1 MRSVPDESPS
11 PAANRVPAAPPAP
24 RGRSLLWRLII
35 PTCIAVAAL
44 AGGIAFFAPHA
55 VVETAVNEAL
65 VRDEQ
70 TARQLQTL
78 RAFYSDHVVGPATKA
93 GAPAS
98 PAYKTDGKSIP
109 VPTTFILDVAER
121 FKDNGLIVRLV
132 SPYPWPTRQ
141 GRVLDEFE
149 NEAWEQLTRNP
160 DGRWSRRDK
169 LDGRDVL
176 RLAVADRM
184 QQSCVNCHNTAS
196 ASPKKDWKVGDV
208 RGLIEVVQPID
219 AVLAGSRDLSW
230 NLVAFS
236 VGGGLIML
244 GLLIGNAMRLIRPLT
259 DLTRA
264 IRAMAGGV
272 RDAPIPH
279 TERTDELGTVAQA
292 LKNLQEQTAERA
304 RAEAMVSHMAHH
316 DALTMLPNRVR
327 FRENLKQELVR
338 VRPEH
343 PIAVLCLDLDNFKAV
358 NDTLGHP
365 VGDALLKSVAQRLTA
380 CLDDND
386 TVARLG
392 GDEFAIVQAGG
403 AQPVAATVLSQQLIE
418 AMAEPFE
425 LEGHSVVIGTSVG
438 IALAPNDGRDPDE
451 LLKNADMALYRAKA
465 EGRGTSR
472 FFEAKMDA
480 DMQARRLLEVDLR
493 GALARD
499 EFEVH
504 YQPLVDL
511 NSANLNG
518 FEALL
523 RWRHPQRGLVSP
535 AEFIPLAEEI
545 GLIAPIGAWVLK
557 QACTDAASWPGDLSI
572 AVNLSPVQ
580 FKSKSLALDVVAALG
595 ASGLP
600 ARRLELEITEAVML
614 HETETTLA
622 TLSQLKELG
631 ARISMDDFGTGYSSL
646 SYLRKF
652 PFDKIKID
660 QSFIRDL
667 ASRPESLAIVRAVAG
682 LGSTLGIATT
692 AEGIET
698 MEQLRAVQAEGC
710 TQVQGF
716 LLGKP
721 KPASQVPMLL
731 NAFDGPHRQDLPEP
745 AEQPEPMEQPEP
757 VEETAAA

>member
-1 MRSVPDESPS
+1 M
-11 PAANRVPAAPPAP
+11 
-24 RGRSLLWRLII
+24 WRLIV
-35 PTCIAVAAL
+35 PTCLAVAL
-44 AGGIAFFAPHA
+44 LVCGIALYAPHE
-55 VVETAVNEAL
+55 VVETAVGEAL
-65 VRDEQ
+65 VRGEQ

-78 RAFYSDHVVGPATKA
+78 RAFYSEHAVAPATKA

-98 PAYKTDGKSIP
+98 PNYKTDGKSIP
-109 VPTTFILDVAER
+109 VPTTFILDVAEA

-132 SPYPWPTRQ
+132 SPYPWPSRQ
-141 GRVLDEFE
+141 GRVLDAFE
-149 NEAWEQLTRNP
+149 TEAWEQLTQNP
-160 DGRWSRRDK
+160 DGRFSRRDK

-184 QQSCVNCHNTAS
+184 QQSCVNCHNS
-196 ASPKKDWKVGDV
+196 APDSPRKDWKVGDV

-219 AVLAGSRDLSW
+219 TVIAGSRALSW
-230 NLVAFS
+230 NLVA
-236 VGGGLIML
+236 GGTAGGLILL
-244 GLLIGNAMRLIRPLT
+244 GLLIGNALRLTRPLR

-264 IRAMAGGV
+264 IRAMAVGV

-304 RAEAMVSHMAHH
+304 RAEALVNHMAHH

-327 FRENLKQELVR
+327 FRDNLKQELLR
-338 VRPEH
+338 VRPEA
-343 PIAVLCLDLDNFKAV
+343 PIAVLCLDLDDFKAV

-365 VGDALLKSVAQRLTA
+365 VGDALLKQVAQRLSA
-380 CLDDND
+380 CLHSAD

-392 GDEFAIVQAGG
+392 GDEFAIVQAAG
-403 AQPVAATVLSQQLIE
+403 AQPVAATVLAQQLIE
-418 AMAEPFE
+418 TMAEPFDIG
-425 LEGHSVVIGTSVG
+425 GHSVVIGTSAG
-438 IALAPNDGRDPDE
+438 IALAPNDGCDPDE

-465 EGRGTSR
+465 EGRGTYR

-493 GALARD
+493 GALVRD

-511 NSANLNG
+511 QTARLNG

-523 RWRHPQRGLVSP
+523 RWRHPERGLVSP
-535 AEFIPLAEEI
+535 AEFIPLAEDI

-557 QACTDAASWPGDLSI
+557 QACADATGWPGDLAV

-580 FKSKSLALDVVAALG
+580 FRSKTLTLDVVAALG

-614 HETETTLA
+614 QETETTLA
-622 TLSQLKELG
+622 TLKELKALG

-682 LGSTLGIATT
+682 LGNTLGMATT

-698 MEQLRAVQAEGC
+698 MDQLRAVRAEGC

-716 LLGKP
+716 LLGRP
-721 KPASQVPMLL
+721 KPASLIPAMLE
-731 NAFDGPHRQDLPEP
+731 AFADVHGQEQEPQAEP
-745 AEQPEPMEQPEP
+745 A
-757 VEETAAA
+757 AA

>member
-1 MRSVPDESPS
+1 MYSVPDEPPS
-11 PAANRVPAAPPAP
+11 PAPNLAPAAPA
-24 RGRSLLWRLII
+24 GRSLLWRLIV
-35 PTCIAVAAL
+35 PTCLAVATL
-44 AGGIAFFAPHA
+44 VCGIALYAPYE
-55 VVETAVNEAL
+55 VVETAVSEAL
-65 VRDEQ
+65 VRGEQ

-78 RAFYSDHVVGPATKA
+78 RAFYSDHVVATA
-93 GAPAS
+93 TRSGTSAS
-98 PAYKTDGKSIP
+98 PAYATDGKSIP
-109 VPTTFILDVAER
+109 VPTTFILDVAEA

-132 SPYPWPTRQ
+132 SPYPWPTRE
-141 GRVLDEFE
+141 GRVLDAFE
-149 NEAWEQLTRNP
+149 TEAWEQLTQNP

-184 QQSCVNCHNTAS
+184 QQSCVNCHNTAA

-219 AVLAGSRDLSW
+219 AVLAGSNALSW
-230 NLVAFS
+230 NLVA
-236 VGGGLIML
+236 GGTAAGLILL
-244 GLLIGNAMRLIRPLT
+244 GLLLGNAMRLIRPLS
-259 DLTRA
+259 DLARA
-264 IRAMAGGV
+264 IHAMAGGAQ
-272 RDAPIPH
+272 DTPIPH

-292 LKNLQEQTAERA
+292 LKHLQEETAERA
-304 RAEAMVSHMAHH
+304 RAEALVTHMAHH
-316 DALTMLPNRVR
+316 DALTLLPNRVR
-327 FRENLKQELVR
+327 FRESLQQDLLR
-338 VRPEH
+338 ARPEQ
-343 PIAVLCLDLDNFKAV
+343 PIAVLCLDLDDFKAV

-365 VGDALLKSVAQRLTA
+365 IGDALLKSVAERLA
-380 CLDDND
+380 GCLHETD

-392 GDEFAIVQAGG
+392 GDEFAIVQVTG
-403 AQPVAATVLSQQLIE
+403 AQPVAATVLAQHLIE
-418 AMAEPFE
+418 TMAEPFE
-425 LEGHSVVIGTSVG
+425 IEGHSVVIGTSIG
-438 IALAPNDGRDPDE
+438 IALAPNDGSDPDE

-465 EGRGTSR
+465 EGRGTYR

-493 GALARD
+493 GALARN

-504 YQPLVDL
+504 YQALVDL
-511 NSANLNG
+511 NSAKLNG

-535 AEFIPLAEEI
+535 AQFIPLAEEI
-545 GLIAPIGAWVLK
+545 GIISPIGAWVLR
-557 QACTDAASWPGDLSI
+557 QACADAAGWPGELTV

-580 FKSKSLALDVVAALG
+580 FRGKTLTLDVVAALG

-600 ARRLELEITEAVML
+600 ARRLELEITEAIML
-614 HETETTLA
+614 QDTETTLA
-622 TLSQLKELG
+622 TLNELKTLG

-692 AEGIET
+692 AEGVET
-698 MEQLRAVQAEGC
+698 MEQLRAVRAEGC

-716 LLGKP
+716 LLGRP
-721 KPASQVPMLL
+721 KPASLIPAMLG
-731 NAFDGPHRQDLPEP
+731 AFADVHEAADDTES
-745 AEQPEPMEQPEP
+745 
-757 VEETAAA
+757 AAA

>member
-1 MRSVPDESPS
+1 MRSVPDEPPS
-11 PAANRVPAAPPAP
+11 PAPQRAPAAPS
-24 RGRSLLWRLII
+24 GRSLLWRLIV
-35 PTCIAVAAL
+35 PTCLAVATL
-44 AGGIAFFAPHA
+44 VCGIALYAPHE
-55 VVETAVNEAL
+55 VVETAVSEAL
-65 VRDEQ
+65 VRGEQ

-78 RAFYSDHVVGPATKA
+78 RAFYSEHVVATA
-93 GAPAS
+93 TRSGTSAS

-109 VPTTFILDVAER
+109 VPTTFILDVAEA

-141 GRVLDEFE
+141 GRVLDDFE
-149 NEAWEQLTRNP
+149 KEAWQQLTRNP

-184 QQSCVNCHNTAS
+184 QQSCVNCHNTAA

-208 RGLIEVVQPID
+208 RGLIEVVQPLD
-219 AVLAGSRDLSW
+219 AVLAGSNALSW
-230 NLVAFS
+230 NLVA
-236 VGGGLIML
+236 GGTAAGLILL
-244 GLLIGNAMRLIRPLT
+244 GLLLGNATRLIRPLS
-259 DLTRA
+259 DLARA
-264 IRAMAGGV
+264 IHAMAGGAQ
-272 RDAPIPH
+272 DAPIPH

-292 LKNLQEQTAERA
+292 LKHLQAETAERA
-304 RAEAMVSHMAHH
+304 RAEAQISHMAHH
-316 DALTMLPNRVR
+316 DALTLLPNRVR
-327 FRENLKQELVR
+327 FRENLKQDLVR
-338 VRPEH
+338 ARPEQ
-343 PIAVLCLDLDNFKAV
+343 PIAVLCLDLDDFKAV

-365 VGDALLKSVAQRLTA
+365 IGDALLKAVAQRLLG
-380 CLDDND
+380 CLHETD

-392 GDEFAIVQAGG
+392 GDEFAIVQVSGT
-403 AQPVAATVLSQQLIE
+403 QPVAATVLAQHLIE
-418 AMAEPFE
+418 TLAEPFE
-425 LEGHSVVIGTSVG
+425 VEGHSVVIGTSIG
-438 IALAPNDGRDPDE
+438 MALAPNDGSDPDE

-465 EGRGTSR
+465 EGRGTYR

-480 DMQARRLLEVDLR
+480 DMQARRLLEMDLR
-493 GALARD
+493 GALARN

-504 YQPLVDL
+504 YQALVDL
-511 NSANLNG
+511 HTAKLNG

-535 AEFIPLAEEI
+535 AQFIPLAEEI
-545 GLIAPIGAWVLK
+545 GIIAPIGAWVLR
-557 QACTDAASWPGDLSI
+557 QACTDAAGWPGELTV

-580 FKSKSLALDVVAALG
+580 FRSKTLALDVVAALG

-600 ARRLELEITEAVML
+600 ARRLELEITEAIML
-614 HETETTLA
+614 QDTETTLA
-622 TLSQLKELG
+622 TLNELKALG

-682 LGSTLGIATT
+682 LGTTLGIATT
-692 AEGIET
+692 AEGVET
-698 MEQLRAVQAEGC
+698 MDQLRAVRAEGC

-721 KPASQVPMLL
+721 KPASLIPALL
-731 NAFDGPHRQDLPEP
+731 GAF
-745 AEQPEPMEQPEP
+745 AEVHEAAQP
-757 VEETAAA
+757 ETAAA

>member
-1 MRSVPDESPS
+1 MRSVPDEPPS
-11 PAANRVPAAPPAP
+11 PAPQRAPAAPS
-24 RGRSLLWRLII
+24 GRSLLWRLIV
-35 PTCIAVAAL
+35 PTCLAVATL
-44 AGGIAFFAPHA
+44 VCGIALYAPHE
-55 VVETAVNEAL
+55 VVETAVSEAL
-65 VRDEQ
+65 VRGEQ

-78 RAFYSDHVVGPATKA
+78 RAFYSEHVVATA
-93 GAPAS
+93 TRSGTSAS
-98 PAYKTDGKSIP
+98 PVYKTDGKSIP
-109 VPTTFILDVAER
+109 VPTTFILDVAEA

-141 GRVLDEFE
+141 GRVLDDFE
-149 NEAWEQLTRNP
+149 KEAWQQLTRNP

-184 QQSCVNCHNTAS
+184 QQSCVNCHNTAA

-208 RGLIEVVQPID
+208 RGLIEVVQPLD
-219 AVLAGSRDLSW
+219 AVLAGSNALSW
-230 NLVAFS
+230 NLVA
-236 VGGGLIML
+236 GGTAAGLILL
-244 GLLIGNAMRLIRPLT
+244 GLLLGNATRLIRPLS
-259 DLTRA
+259 DLARA
-264 IRAMAGGV
+264 IHAMAGGAQ
-272 RDAPIPH
+272 DAPIPH

-292 LKNLQEQTAERA
+292 LKHLQAETAERA
-304 RAEAMVSHMAHH
+304 RAEAQISHMAHH
-316 DALTMLPNRVR
+316 DALTLLPNRVR
-327 FRENLKQELVR
+327 FRENLKQDLVR
-338 VRPEH
+338 ARPEQ
-343 PIAVLCLDLDNFKAV
+343 PIAVLCLDLDDFKAV

-365 VGDALLKSVAQRLTA
+365 IGDALLKAVAQRLLG
-380 CLDDND
+380 CLHETD

-392 GDEFAIVQAGG
+392 GDEFAIVQVSG
-403 AQPVAATVLSQQLIE
+403 AQPVAATVLAQHLIE
-418 AMAEPFE
+418 TLAEPFE
-425 LEGHSVVIGTSVG
+425 VEGHSVVIGTSIG
-438 IALAPNDGRDPDE
+438 MALAPNDGGDPDE

-465 EGRGTSR
+465 EGRGTYR

-480 DMQARRLLEVDLR
+480 DMQARRLLEMDLR
-493 GALARD
+493 GALARN

-504 YQPLVDL
+504 YQALVDL
-511 NSANLNG
+511 HTAKLNG

-535 AEFIPLAEEI
+535 AQFIPLAEEI
-545 GLIAPIGAWVLK
+545 GIIAPIGAWVLR
-557 QACTDAASWPGDLSI
+557 QACTDAAGWPGELTV

-580 FKSKSLALDVVAALG
+580 FRSKTLALDVVAALG

-600 ARRLELEITEAVML
+600 ARRLELEITEAIML
-614 HETETTLA
+614 QDTETTLA
-622 TLSQLKELG
+622 TLNELKALG

-682 LGSTLGIATT
+682 LGTTLGIATT
-692 AEGIET
+692 AEGVET
-698 MEQLRAVQAEGC
+698 MDQLRAVRAEGC

-721 KPASQVPMLL
+721 KPASLIPALL
-731 NAFDGPHRQDLPEP
+731 GAF
-745 AEQPEPMEQPEP
+745 AEVHEAAQP
-757 VEETAAA
+757 ETAAA

>member
-1 MRSVPDESPS
+1 MRSVPDEPPS
-11 PAANRVPAAPPAP
+11 PAPHPAPAAPA
-24 RGRSLLWRLII
+24 GRSLLWRLIV
-35 PTCIAVAAL
+35 PTCLAVATL
-44 AGGIAFFAPHA
+44 VCGIALYAPHE
-55 VVETAVNEAL
+55 VVETAVSEAL
-65 VRDEQ
+65 VRGEQ

-78 RAFYSDHVVGPATKA
+78 RAFYSDHVVATA
-93 GAPAS
+93 SRSGTSAS
-98 PAYKTDGKSIP
+98 PTYKSDGKSIP
-109 VPTTFILDVAER
+109 VPTTFILDVAEA

-132 SPYPWPTRQ
+132 SPYPWPTRE
-141 GRVLDEFE
+141 GRVLDAFE
-149 NEAWEQLTRNP
+149 TEAWRQLTQNP

-184 QQSCVNCHNTAS
+184 QQSCVNCHNTAA

-219 AVLAGSRDLSW
+219 AVLAGSNALSW
-230 NLVAFS
+230 NLVA
-236 VGGGLIML
+236 GGTAAGLILL
-244 GLLIGNAMRLIRPLT
+244 GILLGNATRLIRPLR

-264 IRAMAGGV
+264 IHAMAGGAQ
-272 RDAPIPH
+272 DTPIPH

-292 LKNLQEQTAERA
+292 LKHLQEETAERA
-304 RAEAMVSHMAHH
+304 RAEALVTHMAHH
-316 DALTMLPNRVR
+316 DALTLLPNRVR
-327 FRENLKQELVR
+327 FRESLQQDLLR
-338 VRPEH
+338 ARPEQ
-343 PIAVLCLDLDNFKAV
+343 PIAVLCLDLDDFKAV

-365 VGDALLKSVAQRLTA
+365 IGDALLKSVAQRLA
-380 CLDDND
+380 RCLHETD

-392 GDEFAIVQAGG
+392 GDEFAIVQVSG
-403 AQPVAATVLSQQLIE
+403 AQPVAATVLAQHLIE
-418 AMAEPFE
+418 TLAEPFE
-425 LEGHSVVIGTSVG
+425 VEGHSVVIGTSIG
-438 IALAPNDGRDPDE
+438 MALAPNDGSDPDE

-465 EGRGTSR
+465 EGRGTYR

-493 GALARD
+493 GALARN

-504 YQPLVDL
+504 YQALVDL
-511 NSANLNG
+511 ASAKLNG

-535 AEFIPLAEEI
+535 AQFIPLAEEI
-545 GLIAPIGAWVLK
+545 GIIAPIGAWVLR
-557 QACTDAASWPGDLSI
+557 QACTDAASWPGELTV

-580 FKSKSLALDVVAALG
+580 FKSKTLSLDVVAALG

-614 HETETTLA
+614 QDTETTLA
-622 TLSQLKELG
+622 TLNELKALG

-692 AEGIET
+692 AEGVET
-698 MEQLRAVQAEGC
+698 MEQLRAVRAEGC

-716 LLGKP
+716 LLGRP
-721 KPASQVPMLL
+721 KPASLIPAMLG
-731 NAFDGPHRQDLPEP
+731 AFAEVHDAAHNPES
-745 AEQPEPMEQPEP
+745 
-757 VEETAAA
+757 AAA

>member
-1 MRSVPDESPS
+1 MRSVPDKPPS
-11 PAANRVPAAPPAP
+11 PAPNHAPAAPAG
-24 RGRSLLWRLII
+24 GRSLLWRLVV
-35 PTCIAVAAL
+35 PTCLGVTTLVCGIAVY
-44 AGGIAFFAPHA
+44 APHE
-55 VVETAVNEAL
+55 VVETAVSEAL
-65 VRDEQ
+65 VRGEQ

-78 RAFYSDHVVGPATKA
+78 RGFYSEHVVARATKS
-93 GAPAS
+93 GTSAS
-98 PAYKTDGKSIP
+98 PGYKTDGKSIP
-109 VPTTFILDVAER
+109 VPTTFILDVAEA

-141 GRVLDEFE
+141 GRVLDDFE
-149 NEAWEQLTRNP
+149 KEAWEELNHNP
-160 DGRWSRRDK
+160 GGLWSRRDK

-184 QQSCVNCHNTAS
+184 QQSCVDCHNTAA

-219 AVLAGSRDLSW
+219 AVLAGSHALSW
-230 NLVAFS
+230 NLVA
-236 VGGGLIML
+236 GGTAGGLILL
-244 GLLIGNAMRLIRPLT
+244 GLLLGNAMRLIRPLT

-264 IRAMAGGV
+264 IRAMAGGAK
-272 RDAPIPH
+272 DAPIPH

-304 RAEAMVSHMAHH
+304 RAEALVNHMAHH

-327 FRENLKQELVR
+327 FRENLKQDLLR
-338 VRPEH
+338 ARLDQ

-365 VGDALLKSVAQRLTA
+365 IGDALLKSVAERLLN
-380 CLDDND
+380 CVNEND

-392 GDEFAIVQAGG
+392 GDEFAIVQVTG
-403 AQPVAATVLSQQLIE
+403 AQPVAATMLAQQLIE
-418 AMAEPFE
+418 TMAEPFE
-425 LEGHSVVIGTSVG
+425 IEGHSVVIGTSAG
-438 IALAPNDGRDPDE
+438 IALAPNDGSDPDE

-465 EGRGTSR
+465 EGRATYR

-480 DMQARRLLEVDLR
+480 DMQARRLLEMDLR
-493 GALARD
+493 GALARN

-511 NSANLNG
+511 HSAKLNG

-545 GLIAPIGAWVLK
+545 GLISPIGAWVLR
-557 QACTDAASWPGDLSI
+557 QACTDAVGWPSDLTV
-572 AVNLSPVQ
+572 AVNLSPIQ
-580 FKSKSLALDVVAALG
+580 FRSRSLALDVVAALG

-600 ARRLELEITEAVML
+600 ASRLELEITEAVML
-614 HETETTLA
+614 HDTETTLA
-622 TLSQLKELG
+622 ILTELKALG

-660 QSFIRDL
+660 QSFVRDL
-667 ASRPESLAIVRAVAG
+667 ANRPESLAIVRAVAG

-692 AEGIET
+692 AEGVET
-698 MEQLRAVQAEGC
+698 IEQLRAVRAEGC

-716 LLGKP
+716 LLGRP
-721 KPASQVPMLL
+721 RPASTIPVLLGAFADAHAEVHKPA
-731 NAFDGPHRQDLPEP
+731 A
-745 AEQPEPMEQPEP
+745 
-757 VEETAAA
+757 

>member
-1 MRSVPDESPS
+1 MRSVPDEPPS
-11 PAANRVPAAPPAP
+11 PATTNLAPAAAA
-24 RGRSLLWRLII
+24 GRSLLWRLII
-35 PTCIAVAAL
+35 PTCLAVATL
-44 AGGIAFFAPHA
+44 VCGIALYAPHE
-55 VVETAVNEAL
+55 VVDTAVSEAL
-65 VRDEQ
+65 VRGEQ

-78 RAFYSDHVVGPATKA
+78 RAFYSDHVVATATKS
-93 GAPAS
+93 GTSAS

-109 VPTTFILDVAER
+109 VPTTFILDVAEA

-132 SPYPWPTRQ
+132 SPYPWPTRA

-149 NEAWEQLTRNP
+149 KEAWEQLTQNP
-160 DGRWSRRDK
+160 EGRWSRRDK

-184 QQSCVNCHNTAS
+184 QQSCVNCHNTA
-196 ASPKKDWKVGDV
+196 ADSPKKDWKVGDV
-208 RGLIEVVQPID
+208 RGLIEVVQPLD
-219 AVLAGSRDLSW
+219 AVLAGSKALSW
-230 NLVAFS
+230 NLVA
-236 VGGGLIML
+236 GGTAAGLILL
-244 GLLIGNAMRLIRPLT
+244 GILLGNATRLIRPLR
-259 DLTRA
+259 DLARVIHT
-264 IRAMAGGV
+264 MAGGAQEV
-272 RDAPIPH
+272 TVPH

-304 RAEAMVSHMAHH
+304 RAEALVNHMAHH

-338 VRPEH
+338 VRLEA
-343 PIAVLCLDLDNFKAV
+343 PIAVLCLDLDDFKAV

-365 VGDALLKSVAQRLTA
+365 VGDALLKLVAQRLSA
-380 CLDDND
+380 CLHSSD

-392 GDEFAIVQAGG
+392 GDEFAIVQAAG
-403 AQPVAATVLSQQLIE
+403 AQPVAATVLAQQLIE
-418 AMAEPFE
+418 TMAEPFDI
-425 LEGHSVVIGTSVG
+425 EGHSVVIGTSAG
-438 IALAPNDGRDPDE
+438 IALAPNDGCDPDE

-465 EGRGTSR
+465 EGRGTYR

-511 NSANLNG
+511 RTARLNG

-523 RWRHPQRGLVSP
+523 RWRHPERGLVSP
-535 AEFIPLAEEI
+535 AEFIPLAEDI
-545 GLIAPIGAWVLK
+545 GLITPIGAWVLR
-557 QACTDAASWPGDLSI
+557 QACADASNWPGELTV

-580 FKSKSLALDVVAALG
+580 FRSKTLTLDVVAALG

-614 HETETTLA
+614 QDTQTTLA
-622 TLSQLKELG
+622 VLNELKALG

-660 QSFIRDL
+660 QTFIRDL

-698 MEQLRAVQAEGC
+698 MEQLRAVRAEGC

-716 LLGKP
+716 LLGRP
-721 KPASQVPMLL
+721 KPASLIPALL
-731 NAFDGPHRQDLPEP
+731 GAFAEAHGEELESQAEP
-745 AEQPEPMEQPEP
+745 A
-757 VEETAAA
+757 AA

>member
-1 MRSVPDESPS
+1 MRSVPDEPPN
-11 PAANRVPAAPPAP
+11 PAPNRAPAAPA
-24 RGRSLLWRLII
+24 GRSLLWRLIV
-35 PTCIAVAAL
+35 PTCLAVATL
-44 AGGIAFFAPHA
+44 VCGIALYAPYE
-55 VVETAVNEAL
+55 VVETAVSEAL
-65 VRDEQ
+65 VRGEQ

-78 RAFYSDHVVGPATKA
+78 RAFYSDHVVATATRSGTSASA
-93 GAPAS
+93 G
-98 PAYKTDGKSIP
+98 YRTDGKSIP
-109 VPTTFILDVAER
+109 VPTTFILDVAEA

-132 SPYPWPTRQ
+132 SPYPWPTRE
-141 GRVLDEFE
+141 GRVLDAFE
-149 NEAWEQLTRNP
+149 KEAWQQLTQNP

-184 QQSCVNCHNTAS
+184 QQSCVNCHNSAA

-219 AVLAGSRDLSW
+219 AVLAGSNALSW
-230 NLVAFS
+230 NLVA
-236 VGGGLIML
+236 GGTAAGLILL
-244 GLLIGNAMRLIRPLT
+244 GILLGNATRLIRPLR
-259 DLTRA
+259 DLART
-264 IRAMAGGV
+264 IHAMAGGAQDV
-272 RDAPIPH
+272 AVPH

-292 LKNLQEQTAERA
+292 LKHLQEETAERA
-304 RAEAMVSHMAHH
+304 RAEALVTHMAHH
-316 DALTMLPNRVR
+316 DALTLFPNRVR
-327 FRENLKQELVR
+327 FRESLQQDLVR
-338 VRPEH
+338 ARPEQ
-343 PIAVLCLDLDNFKAV
+343 PIAVLCLDLDDFKAV

-365 VGDALLKSVAQRLTA
+365 IGDALLKSVAQRLA
-380 CLDDND
+380 GCLHETD

-392 GDEFAIVQAGG
+392 GDEFAIVQVTG
-403 AQPVAATVLSQQLIE
+403 AQPVAATILAQHLIE
-418 AMAEPFE
+418 TMAEPFE
-425 LEGHSVVIGTSVG
+425 VERHSVVIGTSIG
-438 IALAPNDGRDPDE
+438 IALAPNDGSDPDE

-465 EGRGTSR
+465 EGRGTYR

-493 GALARD
+493 GALARN

-504 YQPLVDL
+504 YQALVDL
-511 NSANLNG
+511 NSAKLNG

-523 RWRHPQRGLVSP
+523 RWHHPQRGLVSP
-535 AEFIPLAEEI
+535 AQFIPLAEEI
-545 GLIAPIGAWVLK
+545 GIIAPIGAWVLR
-557 QACTDAASWPGDLSI
+557 QACTDAAGWPGELTV

-580 FKSKSLALDVVAALG
+580 FKSKTLSLDVVAALG

-614 HETETTLA
+614 QDTETTLA
-622 TLSQLKELG
+622 TLNELKALG

-692 AEGIET
+692 AEGVET
-698 MEQLRAVQAEGC
+698 MEQLRAVRAEGC

-716 LLGKP
+716 LLGRP
-721 KPASQVPMLL
+721 KPASLIPAMLG
-731 NAFDGPHRQDLPEP
+731 AFADVHEATHDPES
-745 AEQPEPMEQPEP
+745 
-757 VEETAAA
+757 AAA

>member
-1 MRSVPDESPS
+1 MRSVPDELPS
-11 PAANRVPAAPPAP
+11 PASNRVAAAPS
-24 RGRSLLWRLII
+24 GRSLAWRLIV
-35 PTCIAVAAL
+35 PTCLAVAML
-44 AGGIAFFAPHA
+44 VCGIALYAPHE
-55 VVETAVNEAL
+55 VVETAVGEAL
-65 VRDEQ
+65 VRGEQ

-78 RAFYSDHVVGPATKA
+78 RAFYSEHAVARATKA

-98 PAYKTDGKSIP
+98 PDYKTDGKSIP
-109 VPTTFILDVAER
+109 VPTTFILDVAEA
-121 FKDNGLIVRLV
+121 FKNDGLIVRLV
-132 SPYPWPTRQ
+132 SPYPWPNRA
-141 GRVLDEFE
+141 GRVLDDFE
-149 NEAWEQLTRNP
+149 KEAWEQLSQNP
-160 DGRWSRRDK
+160 EGRWSRRDK

-184 QQSCVNCHNTAS
+184 QQSCVNCHNA
-196 ASPKKDWKVGDV
+196 AADSPKKDWKVGDV
-208 RGLIEVVQPID
+208 RGLIEVVQPLD
-219 AVLAGSRDLSW
+219 AVLAGSRTLSW
-230 NLVAFS
+230 NLVA
-236 VGGGLIML
+236 GGTAAGLIML
-244 GLLIGNAMRLIRPLT
+244 GILIGNAMRLIRPLT

-279 TERTDELGTVAQA
+279 TDRTDELGTVAQA

-304 RAEAMVSHMAHH
+304 RAEAMVNHMAHH
-316 DALTMLPNRVR
+316 DALTLLPNRVR

-338 VRPEH
+338 VRPEQ
-343 PIAVLCLDLDNFKAV
+343 PIAVLCLDLDNFKQV

-365 VGDALLKSVAQRLTA
+365 VGDGLLKSVAQRLSA
-380 CLDDND
+380 CLQASD

-392 GDEFAIVQAGG
+392 GDEFAIVQAAG
-403 AQPVAATVLSQQLIE
+403 AQPVAATMLAQQLIE
-418 AMAEPFE
+418 TMAEPFE
-425 LEGHSVVIGTSVG
+425 IEGHSVVIGTSVG
-438 IALAPNDGRDPDE
+438 IALAPSDGSDPDE

-465 EGRGTSR
+465 EGRGTYR

-480 DMQARRLLEVDLR
+480 DMQSRRLLEVDLR
-493 GALARD
+493 GALARN

-511 NSANLNG
+511 QTARLNG

-523 RWRHPQRGLVSP
+523 RWRHAERGLVSP

-557 QACTDAASWPGDLSI
+557 QACTDAVGWPGELTV

-580 FKSKSLALDVVAALG
+580 FKSKTLALDVVAALG

-600 ARRLELEITEAVML
+600 ASRLELEITEAVML
-614 HETETTLA
+614 HDTETTLD
-622 TLSQLKELG
+622 TLTQLKALG

-660 QSFIRDL
+660 QSFVRDL
-667 ASRPESLAIVRAVAG
+667 ANRPESLAIVRAVAG

-692 AEGIET
+692 AEGVET
-698 MEQLRAVQAEGC
+698 MDQLRAVRAEGC

-721 KPASQVPMLL
+721 KPASLVPLL
-731 NAFDGPHRQDLPEP
+731 LDAFAGAHQQ
-745 AEQPEPMEQPEP
+745 EQPEPLEQPEAVEQPEP
-757 VEETAAA
+757 AAA